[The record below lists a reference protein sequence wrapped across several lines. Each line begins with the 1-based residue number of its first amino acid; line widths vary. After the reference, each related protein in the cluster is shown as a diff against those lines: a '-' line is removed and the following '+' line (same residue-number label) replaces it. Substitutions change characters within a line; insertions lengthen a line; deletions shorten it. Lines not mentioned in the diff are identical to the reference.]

1 MPDNRSA
8 VLAEPIDPP
17 RASHGDSRYALWGG
31 GRLAAYL
38 ADFGGGLP
46 QSVCH
51 VVVLCGETS
60 IGAASDHFRFGG
72 DVEFRG
78 QDEFRRWIMDHGLAG
93 PAQLAIALL
102 LIRPLREFD
111 RDPGACVME
120 YRRGA
125 LDGPLAGHP
134 ARVRIVGSPP
144 QIRLFDTESNP
155 LSSSLTANGSGA
167 PSCFARPVA
176 DNADE
181 MIAIRAAFGGS
192 AEVIARRVPT
202 MLEAAAGFS
211 DILRVRTGSGNHAC
225 GLGWHGPVPFVLP
238 AGFTGWPE
246 APALTPAEDAAI
258 AAVLRRRGLR
268 GLEVWRQEEGL
279 SITAVNP
286 AADLVQLPARPA
298 GLALQAC
305 SPAAEWRRSPDQQRW
320 MQYVTRHEHCVVL
333 DACPGENR
341 CLRAL
346 AAAPDGH
353 VWRFW
358 IDQDG
363 VELARMRT
371 D

>member
-1 MPDNRSA
+1 MPDHRRA

-17 RASHGDSRYALWGG
+17 PASHGDGRYAPWGG

-38 ADFGGGLP
+38 ADFGGDLP
-46 QSVCH
+46 QSVWH
-51 VVVLCGETS
+51 AVVLCGETS
-60 IGAASDHFRFGG
+60 IGTASDLYWFGG
-72 DVEFRG
+72 DVVLRG
-78 QDEFRRWIMDHGLAG
+78 QEEFRRWIMDHGLAG

-111 RDPGACVME
+111 RGPGACIME

-144 QIRLFDTESNP
+144 QIRLFDTESAS
-155 LSSSLTANGSGA
+155 LSSSLTADGSGA
-167 PSCFARPVA
+167 TSCFARPVA

-181 MIAIRAAFGGS
+181 MIAISAAFGGP
-192 AEVIARRVPT
+192 AEVIARRIPT
-202 MLEAAAGFS
+202 TLEAAAGFS
-211 DILRVRTGSGNHAC
+211 DILRVHAGSGIHAC

-246 APALTPAEDAAI
+246 DPALTPAEDAAV
-258 AAVLRRRGLR
+258 AAVLRCRGR
-268 GLEVWRQEEGL
+268 CGYEVLRQEEGL
-279 SITAVNP
+279 SSKVCNP
-286 AADLVQLPARPA
+286 AADLVQVPASLT
-298 GLALQAC
+298 GLGLQAYHPIADKLC
-305 SPAAEWRRSPDQQRW
+305 SPDQQRW

-333 DACPGENR
+333 DARPGANR
-341 CLRAL
+341 DLLAL

-363 VELARMRT
+363 VELARIRA